1 MTVIMFYKQFVRGFA
16 IYRVYG
22 FRSVVAACLVP
33 PILPLRVIWGNLINF
48 TATARAW
55 SWSLFG
61 IRSGTSKR
69 GAIKWNKTEH
79 EFLEKHVLYSY
90 YRNLGDVLL
99 EKQYISPDVLKRALE
114 KARVE
119 NKRLGKVLFEDGY
132 VNEEKLARAL
142 AASTHKLFVKDIYL
156 FDPKLVGKFD
166 KSSMGKNLFYPLME
180 FSDSYVFAETIFSD
194 PELYLCKLDGT
205 HRIYTVYTTTK
216 QIKYVCE
223 GNLYITSRDKKF
235 SDRARSLLKDNIITW
250 EQTAIALENRDF
262 GLDVLEY
269 MGVGLRVA

>member
-1 MTVIMFYKQFVRGFA
+1 M
-16 IYRVYG
+16 
-22 FRSVVAACLVP
+22 
-33 PILPLRVIWGNLINF
+33 
-48 TATARAW
+48 
-55 SWSLFG
+55 
-61 IRSGTSKR
+61 
-69 GAIKWNKTEH
+69 
-79 EFLEKHVLYSY
+79 
-90 YRNLGDVLL
+90 L
-99 EKQYISPDVLKRALE
+99 EKQYISPDVLKGALE

-180 FSDSYVFAETIFSD
+180 FNNGYVVAETIFSD

-216 QIKYVCE
+216 QIKDVCE
-223 GNLYITSRDKKF
+223 GNSYITSRDKKF